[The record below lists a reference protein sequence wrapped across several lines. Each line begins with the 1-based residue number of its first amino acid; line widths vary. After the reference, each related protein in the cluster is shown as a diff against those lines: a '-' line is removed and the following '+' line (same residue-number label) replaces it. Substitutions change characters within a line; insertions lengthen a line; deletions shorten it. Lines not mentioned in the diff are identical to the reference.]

1 MGKKIVRLTESDLV
15 RLVKK
20 VINEQD
26 TFEYGL
32 DEPHYTF
39 DAENGYVLLVGG
51 SSRQV
56 RKILKNLPNT
66 LKYLALRDCD
76 FADFEGI
83 DLCSFDELKNVNL
96 IGTENNLEEQGYE
109 CLDQW
114 DEDGQ
119 YRPTSF
125 N

>member
-1 MGKKIVRLTESDLV
+1 MAKKIMRLTESDLV

-20 VINEQD
+20 VVNEQD
-26 TFEYGL
+26 EYGV

-39 DAENGYVLLVGG
+39 DRENGYVLLVGG
-51 SSRQV
+51 NSRQV
-56 RKILKNLPNT
+56 RKILRNLPDS
-66 LKYLALRDCD
+66 LKFLALRDCD
-76 FADFEGI
+76 FADFDGI
-83 DLCSFDELKNVNL
+83 DLCSFNDLKNVNL

-109 CLDQW
+109 CLDKW

>member
-1 MGKKIVRLTESDLV
+1 MAKKIVRLTESDLV

-20 VINEQD
+20 VVNEQD
-26 TFEYGL
+26 EYGV

-39 DAENGYVLLVGG
+39 DRESGMVLLVGG
-51 SSRQV
+51 NSRQV
-56 RKILKNLPNT
+56 RKVLRNLPT
-66 LKYLALRDCD
+66 SLKYLALRDCD

-83 DLCSFDELKNVNL
+83 NLCSFDDLKNVNL

-119 YRPTSF
+119 YRPL
-125 N
+125 

>member
-1 MGKKIVRLTESDLV
+1 MAKKIMRLTESDLV
-15 RLVKK
+15 RLVNK
-20 VINEQD
+20 VIKEQD
-26 TFEYGL
+26 EYEV

-39 DAENGYVLLVGG
+39 DREFGLVLLVGG
-51 SSRQV
+51 NSKQV

-83 DLCSFDELKNVNL
+83 DLCSFDDLKNVNL
-96 IGTENNLEEQGYE
+96 LGTENNLEEQGYE
-109 CLDQW
+109 CLDKW

-119 YRPTSF
+119 YRSALI

>member
-1 MGKKIVRLTESDLV
+1 MAKKIMRLTESELV
-15 RLVKK
+15 RLVIK
-20 VINEQD
+20 VIKEQD
-26 TFEYGL
+26 EYGV

-51 SSRQV
+51 NSRQV
-56 RKILKNLPNT
+56 RKILKNLPHT
-66 LKYLALRDCD
+66 LKFLALRDCD
-76 FADFEGI
+76 FADFDGI
-83 DLCSFDELKNVNL
+83 DLCSFNDLKNVNL
-96 IGTENNLEEQGYE
+96 LGTENNLEEQGYE
-109 CLDQW
+109 CLDKW

>member
-1 MGKKIVRLTESDLV
+1 MAKKIMRLTESDLV
-15 RLVKK
+15 RLVNK
-20 VINEQD
+20 VIKEQD
-26 TFEYGL
+26 EYGV

-39 DAENGYVLLVGG
+39 DREFGLVLLVGG
-51 SSRQV
+51 NSKQV

-83 DLCSFDELKNVNL
+83 DLCSFDDLKNVNL
-96 IGTENNLEEQGYE
+96 LGTENNLEEQGYE
-109 CLDQW
+109 CLDKW

>member
-1 MGKKIVRLTESDLV
+1 MAKKIMRLTESDLV
-15 RLVKK
+15 RLVNK
-20 VINEQD
+20 VIKEQD
-26 TFEYGL
+26 EYEV

-39 DAENGYVLLVGG
+39 DREFGLVLLVGG
-51 SSRQV
+51 NSKQV
-56 RKILKNLPNT
+56 RKMLKNLPNT

-83 DLCSFDELKNVNL
+83 DLCSFDDLKNVNL
-96 IGTENNLEEQGYE
+96 LGTENNLEEQGYE
-109 CLDQW
+109 CLDKW

>member
-1 MGKKIVRLTESDLV
+1 MAKKIVRLTESDLV

-20 VINEQD
+20 VVNEQD
-26 TFEYGL
+26 EYGV

-39 DAENGYVLLVGG
+39 DRESGMVLLVGG

-56 RKILKNLPNT
+56 RKILRNLPDS

-83 DLCSFDELKNVNL
+83 DLCSFDDLKNVNL
-96 IGTENNLEEQGYE
+96 LGTENNLEEQGYE
-109 CLDQW
+109 CLDKW
-114 DEDGQ
+114 DENGQ

>member
-1 MGKKIVRLTESDLV
+1 MVKKIVRLTESDLV
-15 RLVKK
+15 RLVNK
-20 VINEQD
+20 VIKEQD
-26 TFEYGL
+26 EYGV

-39 DAENGYVLLVGG
+39 DREFGLVLLVGG
-51 SSRQV
+51 NSKQV

-83 DLCSFDELKNVNL
+83 DLCSFEDLKNVNL
-96 IGTENNLEEQGYE
+96 LGTENNLEEQGYE
-109 CLDQW
+109 CLDKW

-119 YRPTSF
+119 YRSALI